1 MRGARGAAIAAIVAI
16 GALIAPAAL
25 ADTPR
30 SLEYWLD
37 DYGFTTAWGTSTGA
51 GVSVAVIDTGV
62 DGSIAELS
70 GVVTAGA
77 DFSGVGSADGTTPVG
92 DDPSHGTL
100 VASMLAG
107 RGTGTDSGVI
117 GVAPGASLLSASIG
131 VGVEGATSVDDQIAA
146 AVRWSVDN
154 GAQVINLSLTRN
166 SLQWPRSWD
175 DAFQYAF
182 DNDVVVVAAAG
193 NRAGGT
199 TEVGAPATIPGV
211 LTVAGVDRDGAA
223 SFDASSQGITIAVAA
238 PSEQLVGAL
247 PGGGYATWQ
256 GTSGAAPIVA
266 GLAALV
272 RAAHPELDAA
282 NVIER
287 VVATAR
293 AVDGRTDSPIY
304 GHGLIDAAAAVSAPV
319 AAVAAN
325 PMGDLREW
333 VRLHRRGASTEQT
346 DAAIGPA
353 PLPLPSAEAD
363 QARAAPIWEGR
374 FWRDCVIPVATI
386 LGFVSLVVLGVIAA
400 TRQFKRALR
409 R

>member
-1 MRGARGAAIAAIVAI
+1 MRRRGGVLAAIVAI
-16 GALIAPAAL
+16 AFLVAPFAV

-30 SLEYWLD
+30 SLEYWLA
-37 DYGFTTAWGTSTGA
+37 DYGISSAWGTSTGE
-51 GVSVAVIDTGV
+51 GVTVAVIDTGV

-70 GVVTAGA
+70 GAVVGGS
-77 DFSGVGSADGTTPVG
+77 DFSGVGSANGQTPVG
-92 DDPSHGTL
+92 DDPEHGTL

-107 RGTGTDSGVI
+107 RGTGADSGVI
-117 GVAPGASLLSASIG
+117 GVAPGASVLSASIG
-131 VGVEGATSVDDQIAA
+131 VGLDGATSVDDQIAQ

-154 GAQVINLSLTRN
+154 GASVINLSLTRN

-182 DNDVVVVAAAG
+182 DKDVVVVAAAG
-193 NRAGGT
+193 NRASGT

-211 LTVAGVDRDGAA
+211 LTVAGVDRNGAA

-247 PGGGYATWQ
+247 PGGGYASWQ

-266 GLAALV
+266 GLVALV

-293 AVDGRTDSPIY
+293 PVDGRTDSPIY
-304 GHGLIDAAAAVSAPV
+304 GHGLIDANAAVTAEV
-319 AAVAAN
+319 AAVTAN
-325 PMGDLREW
+325 PMGDLAEW
-333 VRLHRRGASTEQT
+333 VRLHRRGASAEESG
-346 DAAIGPA
+346 AAA
-353 PLPLPSAEAD
+353 AATPLPLPDSDASV
-363 QARAAPIWEGR
+363 ARAAPIWDAPVWKEI
-374 FWRDCVIPVATI
+374 VIPLATI
-386 LGFVSLVVLGVIAA
+386 VGFVTLVALGVIAA

-409 R
+409 K

>member
-1 MRGARGAAIAAIVAI
+1 MRGRRRAVA
-16 GALIAPAAL
+16 AAL
-25 ADTPR
+25 AVAFLVAPSAVADTPR
-30 SLEYWLD
+30 SLEYWLA
-37 DYGFTTAWGTSTGA
+37 DYGFTSAWSTSTGE
-51 GVSVAVIDTGV
+51 GVTVAVIDTGV

-70 GVVTAGA
+70 GAVAAGR
-77 DFSGVGSADGTTPVG
+77 DFSGVGSANGQTPVG

-107 RGTGTDSGVI
+107 RGTGTDSGVL
-117 GVAPGASLLSASIG
+117 GVAPGAALLSASIG
-131 VGVEGATSVDDQIAA
+131 VGLDGATSVDDQIAQ

-154 GAQVINLSLTRN
+154 GADVINLSLTRN

-182 DNDVVVVAAAG
+182 DKDVVVVAAAG
-193 NRAGGT
+193 NRGSGT

-211 LTVAGVDRDGAA
+211 LTVAGVDRNRAA

-272 RAAHPELDAA
+272 RAAHPDLDAA
-282 NVIER
+282 NVIQR
-287 VVATAR
+287 IVATAVP
-293 AVDGRTDSPIY
+293 VDGRTDSPIY
-304 GHGLIDAAAAVSAPV
+304 GHGLIDAEAAVGAEVASAS
-319 AAVAAN
+319 AN

-333 VRLHRRGASTEQT
+333 VRLHRRGASE
-346 DAAIGPA
+346 AADGGEIST
-353 PLPLPSAEAD
+353 PLPLPAPDAEA
-363 QARAAPIWEGR
+363 AASAPIWDR
-374 FWRDCVIPVATI
+374 PLWRDVLIPLATI
-386 LGFVSLVVLGVIAA
+386 AGFVTLVALGVIAA